1 MKTKKEKNLMSNKKI
16 HSYLT
21 GKAASFIFM
30 TLFFSLMFC
39 MLVYAAD
46 PAPAA
51 DSALTSAQGLLS
63 KAAIAGGGLWA
74 VWGLVQLGMSIKDH
88 NGPGIGG
95 AVWQIVGGAVII
107 AAGGLIGNVDLNM
120 DTTTAAI
127 EQTVNYYIC

>member
-1 MKTKKEKNLMSNKKI
+1 MNTKKEKNLMSNKKI

-21 GKAASFIFM
+21 GKTASFIFM
-30 TLFFSLMFC
+30 TLLFSLMFC
-39 MLVYAAD
+39 MLVYAEGDATT
-46 PAPAA
+46 AN
-51 DSALTSAQGLLS
+51 SALTSAQGLLS